1 MVEGKKEHKREKLTV
16 AEVWAYARCSYE
28 HFWRYVARIAPPST
42 ARGLVEQ
49 VLNQAVSAYC
59 GGECEN
65 IVQGVGQAWRGRLEE
80 WGYTN
85 DTWDLLVKFATARA
99 RVLEPFLSGR
109 VVKRDGSRY
118 KAPQMSNEYKR
129 RAMDAGLPHLAAR
142 LDERLT
148 GAPVY
153 SDEGYT
159 IPDAFSDSV
168 EIASRNTWP
177 IPDGVVGVDVPFSV
191 NLTDGLTLDGVADLA
206 TRAGREQVAIEV
218 HDYGPVCPPVAVVR
232 RDLRVVAALHAAGGW
247 TGVHHVVFRH
257 LRSGATV
264 SVSRLP
270 GTGRLLTA
278 AIAAAAGIRHRV
290 YVPRLAAQSQE
301 CPACPFYGLCT
312 DGHDV
317 LDTLDPTLLA
327 GIGVWTDT
335 RPGSGPD

>member
-1 MVEGKKEHKREKLTV
+1 MVEGKEERKREKLSV
-16 AEVWAYARCSYE
+16 AEVWAYARCPYE
-28 HFWRYVARIAPPST
+28 HFWRYVARIAPPPT

-49 VLNQAVSAYC
+49 ALHQALSAYY
-59 GGECEN
+59 GGQSEN
-65 IVQGVGQAWRGRLEE
+65 MVQGVGQAWQGRLEE
-80 WGYTN
+80 WGYTD
-85 DTWDLLVKFATARA
+85 DTWDLLVKFATVRA

-109 VVKRDGSRY
+109 MVKRDGSRY
-118 KAPQMSNEYKR
+118 KVPQMSNEYKR
-129 RAMDAGLPHLAAR
+129 LAMDAGLPHLAAR

-153 SDEGYT
+153 TDEGYT

-177 IPDGVVGVDVPFSV
+177 VPEGVIGVDVPFKV
-191 NLTDGLTLDGVADLA
+191 NLTDGLTLNGMADLV
-206 TRAGREQVAIEV
+206 TRGGGGQVGIEV
-218 HDYGPVCPPVAVVR
+218 HDYGPVCPPVTVVR
-232 RDLRVVAALHAAGGW
+232 RDLRVVAALHASGEWAR
-247 TGVHHVVFRH
+247 VHRVVFRH

-264 SVSRLP
+264 SVFRLP

-278 AIAAAAGIRHRV
+278 AVAAAAGIRHRV
-290 YVPRLAAQSQE
+290 YVPRLAAQSRE
-301 CPACPFYGLCT
+301 CLTCSFYGLCT

-317 LDTLDPTLLA
+317 LNTLDPTLLA

>member
-1 MVEGKKEHKREKLTV
+1 MVEGKKEHKSEKFTV
-16 AEVWAYARCSYE
+16 AEVWAYARCPYE
-28 HFWRYVARIAPPST
+28 HFWRYVARIAPPPS

-49 VLNQAVSAYC
+49 ALHQALSAYY
-59 GGECEN
+59 GGQCEN
-65 IVQGVGQAWRGRLEE
+65 LVQCVGQAWQGKLEE
-80 WGYTN
+80 WGHTD
-85 DTWDLLVKFATARA
+85 DTWDLLVKFATVRA

-118 KAPQMSNEYKR
+118 KVPQMSNEYKR
-129 RAMDAGLPHLAAR
+129 RAMDAGLPHLVAR
-142 LDERLT
+142 LDERLA

-153 SDEGYT
+153 ADEGYT

-177 IPDGVVGVDVPFSV
+177 VPDSVVGVDVSFRIH
-191 NLTDGLTLDGVADLA
+191 LTDELTLGGVAALV
-206 TRAGREQVAIEV
+206 TRAGHEQVGIEV

-232 RDLRVVAALHAAGGW
+232 RDLRVVAALHASGEW
-247 TGVHHVVFRH
+247 SGVHRAIFRH

-270 GTGRLLTA
+270 GTGRLLTT

-290 YVPRLAAQSQE
+290 YVPRLAAQSRE
-301 CPACPFYGLCT
+301 CLTCSYYGLCT
-312 DGHDV
+312 DGLDV

-327 GIGVWTDT
+327 EIGA
-335 RPGSGPD
+335 